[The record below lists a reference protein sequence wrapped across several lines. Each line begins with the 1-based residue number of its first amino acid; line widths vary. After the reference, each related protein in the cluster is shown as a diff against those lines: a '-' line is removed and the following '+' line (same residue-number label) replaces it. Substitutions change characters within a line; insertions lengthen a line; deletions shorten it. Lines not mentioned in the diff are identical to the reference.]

1 MTDRVSPDNAA
12 GSADAGAPEP
22 GPSRRVLRYGDHAFG
37 SSTDDDIDVDAL
49 GAFGLTLSRPAGS
62 SADAPWTIRAGPLR
76 LAAPPERATE
86 EIVVLGLR
94 RTATP
99 GWLLHMSEAKALPTT
114 SAVGRLIGNLITS
127 ATASPA
133 LEPEEA
139 AAVVASVLALAEP
152 AFRERSPGRGA
163 DASPAVRRSAIQHIE
178 EHLFDPGLSVEAL
191 AQALGLSRAALYRS
205 FPTPGGITAH
215 IRRRRL
221 ETAREALAAR
231 VGPRPTI
238 AEIARAHGFASE
250 SHFSRAFRTAFGHA
264 PGGAGAPPGD

>member
-1 MTDRVSPDNAA
+1 VW
-12 GSADAGAPEP
+12 
-22 GPSRRVLRYGDHAFG
+22 RYGDHAFG
-37 SSTDDDIDVDAL
+37 RSTGGDIEVDAL

-62 SADAPWTIRAGPLR
+62 SADTPWTIRAGPLR
-76 LAAPPERATE
+76 LAAAPETATG
-86 EIVVLGLR
+86 EIVALGLQR
-94 RTATP
+94 AATP
-99 GWLLHMSEAKALPTT
+99 GWLLHMSEAKELPTT

-133 LEPEEA
+133 LDAGEA
-139 AAVVASVLALAEP
+139 VAVVASALAVAEP
-152 AFRERSPGRGA
+152 AFRERPPGRSA
-163 DASPAVRRSAIQHIE
+163 DPSPDVRRSAIQHIE
-178 EHLFDPGLSVEAL
+178 DHLFDPGLSVEAL

-264 PGGAGAPPGD
+264 PGGARAPPGD